1 MQRSPYESITVEESF
16 LRGDPFP
23 GRSYEKTTASAVR
36 QRPPLEPPTTEASL
50 SRAQQPSNVSKSPYN
65 QRRRIIGPPIRLSP
79 YESQTIEESLLN
91 APVRTISLRSE
102 TNNQR
107 PPTQLAA
114 PRRAPYKTHPAKAS
128 LPDPSLRPFIA
139 TRKIPFNPGL
149 PPRPNAR
156 KPFYKVPKIEGTPVI
171 TQPNVESLRKSPCNR
186 NEAAIR
192 PIPTSFRGFPYESF
206 TIEESL
212 VNPTLS

>member
-16 LRGDPFP
+16 LRGDFFP
-23 GRSYEKTTASAVR
+23 GRSYERTTASAVR
-36 QRPPLEPPTTEASL
+36 QQPPLEPPTIEASL
-50 SRAQQPSNVSKSPYN
+50 SRAQQRSNASKSPYN

-91 APVRTISLRSE
+91 A
-102 TNNQR
+102 Q
-107 PPTQLAA
+107 
-114 PRRAPYKTHPAKAS
+114 
-128 LPDPSLRPFIA
+128 
-139 TRKIPFNPGL
+139 
-149 PPRPNAR
+149 
-156 KPFYKVPKIEGTPVI
+156 
-171 TQPNVESLRKSPCNR
+171 KSSYNR